1 MMGWMRQYG
10 YISADLFWLNPS
22 DNDADWQCTLNRHDY
37 SLAAAAAAAA
47 DVMMLIRR

>member
-22 DNDADWQCTLNRHDY
+22 DNDADWQCTLNRHDIR
-37 SLAAAAAAAA
+37 SLLLLLLLLL
-47 DVMMLIRR
+47 ML